1 CSSTCAGGFHR
12 RVVVCQDEEGRS
24 ASYCDEATKPPESRH
39 CDSGPCPRWN
49 YGNWGECTQTCGD
62 GIKTRLVICQL

>member
-1 CSSTCAGGFHR
+1 CSSTCAGGFHH

-24 ASYCDEATKPPESRH
+24 ASNCDEATKPSESRH
-39 CDSGPCPRWN
+39 CDSGPCPQWN
-49 YGNWGECTQTCGD
+49 FGSWGECTQTCGD